1 MGALEPLLPSTLTSA
16 TAPMTVGEHTP
27 LLGDEESIN
36 TLDKHDQDETNP
48 EAQEGVQTVEAIT
61 LVWSRTSLR
70 LTYVFILLIYT
81 LNSIQTQVT
90 GNLMAYV
97 VSGFSAHSLIP
108 VIGIVSGIINGVLRL
123 PVAKLLDLWGRAE
136 GFAFMTVIATTGLLL
151 MAVCRNVET
160 YAAAQVFYAVGF
172 GGMGFTMNVVIADI
186 SSLKNRAL
194 AVSLTTS
201 PYIIT
206 TIIGPRLAQSI
217 YQTVGFRW
225 AFGIFAV
232 LTPAFAAPIFS
243 MLFVNQ
249 LRAKKV
255 GVLFSGSPSRTW
267 KEAVLH
273 YAEEFDAFGVI
284 FLVSGLSFLLLPFSI
299 TGYADN
305 TWTSPTII
313 FMILLGFVLL
323 VTFGFW
329 ECFYAPK
336 PFIPYHLLLDRTV
349 IGACMLCSTRFVA
362 YFCWDGY
369 YTSYLQVVNGLSI
382 SEAGYI
388 GNIFTLGSCSVA
400 LVVGYLIRATG
411 RFKWIAWIAVPIE
424 LAGGASM
431 IYFRQPY
438 QHIAYVVGCQVLIA
452 VAGGAIVMCEQM
464 AVMAVV
470 EHAQIAAILAMLGL
484 FAYIGGAV
492 GSSVSG
498 AIWTNTLP
506 GALLE
511 RLPDYAQENATAI
524 YEDLALQ
531 LTYPRGSEV
540 RDAIVGAY
548 GVAQM
553 RMCVAGTVVL
563 LFGFVWVSLWKDV
576 RIKEVKQSR
585 GTVL

>member
-1 MGALEPLLPSTLTSA
+1 MGALEPLLPPTLTSTTAMA
-16 TAPMTVGEHTP
+16 TGEQTP
-27 LLGDEESIN
+27 LLGDEESIH
-36 TLDKHDQDETNP
+36 TLAKHDQDEINP

-61 LVWSRTSLR
+61 LVWSKTSLK
-70 LTYVFILLIYT
+70 LTYVFILLIYI
-81 LNSIQTQVT
+81 LNSVQTQVT

-108 VIGIVSGIINGVLRL
+108 VVGIVSGIMNGVLRL

-136 GFAFMTVIATTGLLL
+136 GFALMTVIATIGLLL

-160 YAAAQVFYAVGF
+160 YAVAQVFYAVGF
-172 GGMGFTMNVVIADI
+172 GGMAFTMNVVIADI

-206 TIIGPRLAQSI
+206 TIIGPSLAQSV
-217 YQTVGFRW
+217 YQTVGYRW
-225 AFGIFAV
+225 AFGLFAV
-232 LTPAFAAPIFS
+232 LTPIFATPIFS

-249 LRAKKV
+249 LKAKDV
-255 GVLFSGSPSRTW
+255 GVLPSGPAARTW
-267 KEAVLH
+267 REAFGH
-273 YAEEFDAFGVI
+273 YAEEFDAYGVF
-284 FLVSGLSFLLLPFSI
+284 FLISGLVLLLLPFSI
-299 TGYADN
+299 TGYAAN
-305 TWTSPTII
+305 TWTSPSII
-313 FMILLGFVLL
+313 FMVLLGLILL
-323 VTFGFW
+323 VTFGLW
-329 ECFYAPK
+329 EWLYASN

-388 GNIFTLGSCSVA
+388 GNIFTLGSCLVA

-411 RFKWIAWIAVPIE
+411 RFKWIAWVAVPIE

-438 QHIAYVVGCQVLIA
+438 QHVAYVVGCQVLIA

-470 EHAQIAAILAMLGL
+470 EHGQIAAVLAMLGL

-506 GALLE
+506 GALRE
-511 RLPDYAQENATAI
+511 RLPDYAKGNATAI

-531 LTYPRGSEV
+531 LSYPRGSEV

-563 LFGFVWVSLWKDV
+563 LFGFVWVGLWKDV
-576 RIKEVKQSR
+576 RIKEVKQNR